1 MARELKDFINDWE
14 ISIKE
19 KSAQHK
25 SGLKIW
31 YDSTNEDGSI
41 RLAYSGMSTFLK
53 NTFAETKSVEATE
66 KRRAELTQEFVE
78 IFKAKMTPDF
88 NKANVIKPGRDEY

>member
-1 MARELKDFINDWE
+1 MARELNDFIDNWQVN
-14 ISIKE
+14 IRE

-25 SGLKIW
+25 SGLKIG
-31 YDSTNEDGSI
+31 YDSVNEDGSL

-53 NTFAETKSVEATE
+53 NTFAETKSMEAVE

-78 IFKAKMTPDF
+78 IFKAKMTPEF
-88 NKANVIKPGRDEY
+88 GKTVVKANSREY

>member
-1 MARELKDFINDWE
+1 MSQELENFIDNWQVD
-14 ISIKE
+14 IRT
-19 KSAQHK
+19 KSAVHK
-25 SGLKIW
+25 SGLKIG
-31 YDSTNEDGSI
+31 YDSTNEDGSL

-78 IFKAKMTPDF
+78 IFKAKMMPQFSKT
-88 NKANVIKPGRDEY
+88 NIIKPAQREY